1 MLFNSYAFWG
11 FFLLIILLYRWANHR
26 VQNTVLL
33 VGSYVFY
40 GCWDW
45 RFLPLI
51 AVTTLINFYTGIGI
65 EKYSQSSNSEAEIR
79 KKQRILLTVSIVAS
93 LGMLG
98 FFKYWGFFIDST
110 SALLTALGMST
121 SLPVLEILLPVGI
134 SFYTFQTMSYTI
146 DVYRGET
153 KPTRNLAD
161 FALYVAYFPQ
171 LVAGPIERSS
181 SLLPQIL
188 KRRERLEGD
197 FTEGLSLVMMGLFM
211 KVVVADNLSL
221 IANGGFSGHEDVTG
235 ADALMGIYAFAFQI
249 YGDFA
254 GYSLI
259 ARGVSKWLGIDLMTN
274 FRMPYLARNPSDFW
288 QRWHISLS
296 SWLRD
301 YLYIPLGGNRGK
313 GWRIYRNLMLTMLIG
328 GLWHGAGWTFV
339 CWGGLHGILL
349 CIYRPFG
356 KQLFLKGRF
365 GRVVATMLFFQ
376 WVCLTWLLFR
386 AENMSQVWS
395 MLQLIVTDFTFSD
408 FSRYAFWML
417 LFLAGPLMLLEI
429 WQEQKY
435 TTRRLE
441 ILPWGYRAAIYCY
454 FIFMLIE
461 FPPVQ
466 HGEFIYFQF

>member
-11 FFLLIILLYRWANHR
+11 FFLLIILLYRWVNHR
-26 VQNTVLL
+26 VQNTILL
-33 VGSYVFY
+33 IGSYLFY
-40 GCWDW
+40 ACWDW

-51 AVTTLINFYTGIGI
+51 MTTTVINFYTGLGI
-65 EKYSQSSNSEAEIR
+65 EKYAQSGDSEVEIK
-79 KKQRILLTVSIVAS
+79 KKQKILLTISVIAS

-98 FFKYWGFFIDST
+98 FFKYYGFFIEST
-110 SALLTALGMST
+110 SSLLTAMGVSAN
-121 SLPVLEILLPVGI
+121 LPVLEILLPVGI

-161 FALYVAYFPQ
+161 FALYVAFFPQ

-188 KRRERLEGD
+188 KRRERTEGD
-197 FTEGLSLVMMGLFM
+197 FTEGLSLVMLGLFM

-221 IANGGFSGHEDVTG
+221 IANGGFSGHEEVTG

-259 ARGVSKWLGIDLMTN
+259 ARGISKWLGIDLMTN

-301 YLYIPLGGNRGK
+301 YLYIPLGGNR
-313 GWRIYRNLMLTMLIG
+313 
-328 GLWHGAGWTFV
+328 
-339 CWGGLHGILL
+339 
-349 CIYRPFG
+349 
-356 KQLFLKGRF
+356 
-365 GRVVATMLFFQ
+365 
-376 WVCLTWLLFR
+376 
-386 AENMSQVWS
+386 
-395 MLQLIVTDFTFSD
+395 
-408 FSRYAFWML
+408 
-417 LFLAGPLMLLEI
+417 
-429 WQEQKY
+429 
-435 TTRRLE
+435 
-441 ILPWGYRAAIYCY
+441 
-454 FIFMLIE
+454 
-461 FPPVQ
+461 
-466 HGEFIYFQF
+466 

>member
-1 MLFNSYAFWG
+1 VLFNSYAFWG

-26 VQNTVLL
+26 TQNTILL
-33 VGSYVFY
+33 VGSYAFY
-40 GCWDW
+40 ACWDW

-51 AVTTLINFYTGIGI
+51 AITTLINYYTGIGI
-65 EKYSQSSNSEAEIR
+65 EKYAQSGEEQR
-79 KKQRILLTVSIVAS
+79 VVKKRQKLLLAVSIVAS

-110 SALLTALGMST
+110 TAFLSAVGLSV
-121 SLPVLEILLPVGI
+121 SVPVLEILLPVGI

-153 KPTRNLAD
+153 KPTKNLAD

-188 KRRERLEGD
+188 ERRARREGD
-197 FTEGLSLVMMGLFM
+197 FAEGLSLVMLGLFM
-211 KVVVADNLSL
+211 KVVVADNLAL
-221 IANGGFSGHEDVTG
+221 IANGGFSEHEDVTG
-235 ADALMGIYAFAFQI
+235 ADALMGVYAFAFQI

-274 FRMPYLARNPSDFW
+274 FKMPYLARNPSDFW

-313 GWRIYRNLMLTMLIG
+313 KWKVYRNLMLTMLIG
-328 GLWHGAGWTFV
+328 GLWHGAGWTFI

-356 KQLFLKGRF
+356 NKLILKRWY
-365 GRVVATMLFFQ
+365 GRV
-376 WVCLTWLLFR
+376 
-386 AENMSQVWS
+386 
-395 MLQLIVTDFTFSD
+395 IV
-408 FSRYAFWML
+408 
-417 LFLAGPLMLLEI
+417 
-429 WQEQKY
+429 
-435 TTRRLE
+435 
-441 ILPWGYRAAIYCY
+441 
-454 FIFMLIE
+454 
-461 FPPVQ
+461 
-466 HGEFIYFQF
+466 